1 MKYEP
6 SARIKALDAECIQ
19 KFGISALKVAE
30 IADKHK
36 LSLTLT
42 AKFLHVAPNTLR
54 NHLKGLG
61 KGDLFPPQYGRPSC
75 DPRRMAI
82 QEERGSAFREE
93 VLRLYEAKKRADGAV
108 LNK

>member
-36 LSLTLT
+36 LSLTFV
-42 AKFLHVAPNTLR
+42 AKFLYVAPNTLR

-75 DPRRMAI
+75 NPRRMAI
-82 QEERGSAFREE
+82 QEARVNAFRDEMKRRMQDE
-93 VLRLYEAKKRADGAV
+93 MLSKHGIFAK
-108 LNK
+108 